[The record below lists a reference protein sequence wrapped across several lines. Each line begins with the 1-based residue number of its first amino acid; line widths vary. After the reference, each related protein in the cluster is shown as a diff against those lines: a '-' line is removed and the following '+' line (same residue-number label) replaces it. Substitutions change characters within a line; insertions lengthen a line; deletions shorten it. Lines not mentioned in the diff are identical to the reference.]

1 MEALCNKRAY
11 AANRV
16 GGVATTYS
24 PKHGPHHAGMAC
36 LKFFL
41 TNTGDVL
48 RRLYLQQDDAFVEK
62 ASVLVSLT
70 CGPATLV
77 HKLPWLLWARV
88 PGTVAD
94 QHAMSNELLLLDGQH
109 RRLRLPMAS
118 VAQECLT
125 LTLHMPDDMARRG
138 KWRVIGAWDFMSREW
153 RSQCAATAL
162 YYSMAFPVA
171 APFAINRGRMA
182 TVAKPAVR
190 LGPRRHS
197 NPLT

>member
-1 MEALCNKRAY
+1 MEALLDNRTY

-16 GGVATTYS
+16 GSVATTYE
-24 PKHGPHHAGMAC
+24 PKRGPAHAGMAC

-48 RRLYLQQDDAFVEK
+48 RRLYIQQDDAFVEK
-62 ASVLVSLT
+62 ASVLVSLA

-94 QHAMSNELLLLDGQH
+94 QHAMSNELLLLDGRH

-125 LTLHMPDDMARRG
+125 LTLHMPEDMARG
-138 KWRVIGAWDFMSREW
+138 KWRAIGAWDFMSREW
-153 RSQCAATAL
+153 RSQCAAAAL
-162 YYSMAFPVA
+162 FFDMAFPVA
-171 APFAINRGRMA
+171 VPFAIHAGRVN
-182 TVAKPAVR
+182 TLAKPAVQ